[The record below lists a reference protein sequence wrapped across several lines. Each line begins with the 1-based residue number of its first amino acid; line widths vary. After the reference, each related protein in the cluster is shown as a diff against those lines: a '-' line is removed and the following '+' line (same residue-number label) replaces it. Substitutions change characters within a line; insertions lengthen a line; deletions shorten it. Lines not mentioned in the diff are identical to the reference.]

1 MGSMGH
7 SVSRLRDF
15 TDYDMESPHVNR
27 RPSSHTAYI
36 PEHRPA
42 SPGQPGHPDSSPARG
57 RRARAYAEPHL
68 PNFHHDHLHHAG
80 QEMMGVSTLQ
90 PNTQRRERA
99 REALLR
105 RGCDGQVERG
115 DSVESGDT
123 VSHSGS
129 SRTTENPTEQTVVIK
144 HQLGPP
150 QLQSQPLPGG
160 QRLVPGVK
168 VHMSSHSLHS
178 VHSAHSGHSHHS
190 VHNVHNVGQDD
201 EQNSDDQLSS
211 EDNLSHESYDLL
223 DKEQAASHYNS
234 DTLKTVLSY
243 DNSPY
248 TPSKI
253 PALEHDNGFRED
265 LINSNLNIHV
275 GSKLNSHS
283 STYSSRQSVN
293 SSGLSASPLPD
304 QAAAGQGE
312 PQSILSR
319 RRSSG
324 TLSHKSK
331 SSKDSVIGEA
341 KSESR
346 HTEARISLREGH
358 FLSEDVAD
366 DFQGHEIHM
375 SSRSMTSSPGHPLYD
390 SMANQNHQGNSQPS
404 GHAMHENILFQS
416 PTNAKFFS
424 QHIQHRPIRG
434 LENNRGHQLHASRT
448 LPNRK
453 RKDKCGAVFTTG
465 KLSVDCSSAS
475 SSSHASPRISRP
487 KSLDFSVVALQD
499 LPQATAYSYR
509 DDTIEQQDFEE
520 NSSSTVSQGQN
531 NYASSSDVPA
541 TPEVPLITAASVTQS
556 SRASQ
561 ISHKPIQTFSSSKH
575 SSLPFAGLNTER
587 IYDIPEGIE
596 RDEFGVELQQP
607 IKGGDRATYPRQPP
621 QPQPRTVFQN
631 LTPNSAYK
639 NFIVARKFSS
649 EDSESIPAKPK
660 LKIFP
665 PPMPRS
671 LKKVSSTE
679 SESASLPPVPGF
691 DSDTLSLPL
700 DLISPPLES
709 ENSTDLVDSESL
721 PAPPQFGS
729 SNKDDTDIEDE
740 VTPRGEDLVASE
752 SAELNGQPEKSKF
765 GFRVAPLA
773 LQNIELVPP
782 TRQEST
788 YEARAERLLEAQ
800 LSRTDTFND
809 GHLHHHPHL
818 PHLLNLEHGQS
829 REIIDLDKELTNGK
843 NPLLDNILLKALDS
857 YDSFNNDPLKVD
869 SRENS
874 LTYEENAESALE
886 KQTTIESFTSQIS
899 ADNDV
904 FYDQSIEN
912 KVQEISDA
920 TFSNRRDQILE
931 SQSTFESFTTECEVL
946 VTKRQESTYEERAET
961 VLESQNTI
969 ESFTNEVPND
979 EVFDHEPP
987 LSESSFLNDEDCET
1001 QIEVDRGR
1009 GGADLVADMLVRQL
1023 DRGEDSE
1030 MLDSCVSSGPFMN
1043 DSFDQED
1050 LAILS
1055 STGAR
1060 LACGQGDRI
1069 MFNNFVSLPGA
1080 GVAGVPHVFSDR
1092 EPSEQHSAS
1101 AASSEPI
1108 YVEPNVTRSDSGSS
1122 FDVTPV
1128 PGPVSVETEDR
1139 GQMTDCLDYPG
1150 QGGQGALTGP
1160 YDTEPPPPLPPD
1172 EFGNFTVPHEPLYY
1186 RADGFRGSFPMR
1198 TLSR

>member
-1 MGSMGH
+1 MGH

-15 TDYDMESPHVNR
+15 TDYDMDSPYTAR

-36 PEHRPA
+36 PEPA
-42 SPGQPGHPDSSPARG
+42 LLGQPGSSPARRGG
-57 RRARAYAEPHL
+57 RGYTEPHL
-68 PNFHHDHLHHAG
+68 PSFHHDHLHHAG
-80 QEMMGVSTLQ
+80 QETLGVSTLQ
-90 PNTQRRERA
+90 PDTQRRERA

-115 DSVESGDT
+115 DSVDSGDT

-144 HQLGPP
+144 HQMGPAQP
-150 QLQSQPLPGG
+150 QSQPHPGG

-178 VHSAHSGHSHHS
+178 THSVHSHHT
-190 VHNVHNVGQDD
+190 VHNVGQED

-223 DKEQAASHYNS
+223 DKEQAAAHYNS
-234 DTLKTVLSY
+234 DTLKTILSY

-253 PALEHDNGFRED
+253 PVLEHDNGFRDD

-283 STYSSRQSVN
+283 STYSSHQSVN

-304 QAAAGQGE
+304 QAGAGQCE

-324 TLSHKSK
+324 TLSQKSK
-331 SSKDSVIGEA
+331 SSKDSVISES

-358 FLSEDVAD
+358 FLSEDVTD

-375 SSRSMTSSPGHPLYD
+375 SSRSMTSSPGQPLYD
-390 SMANQNHQGNSQPS
+390 SMTNHQVNPQLP
-404 GHAMHENILFQS
+404 GHGMHENILFQS
-416 PTNAKFFS
+416 PTNAKYFS
-424 QHIQHRPIRG
+424 QHIQHRSIRG
-434 LENNRGHQLHASRT
+434 LEAQQLHASRT

-453 RKDKCGAVFTTG
+453 RREKSPAVFTTG
-465 KLSVDCSSAS
+465 KLSLDCSSAS
-475 SSSHASPRISRP
+475 SSSHASPRLSRP

-499 LPQATAYSYR
+499 LPQSTAYSYR
-509 DDTIEQQDFEE
+509 DDTIEQHDFEE

-541 TPEVPLITAASVTQS
+541 TPEVPITAANVTQS
-556 SRASQ
+556 GVGAHQFSRVSHISRKQ
-561 ISHKPIQTFSSSKH
+561 ISTLNSSKH
-575 SSLPFAGLNTER
+575 SSLPLTGINQER

-596 RDEFGVELQQP
+596 RDEFGVELHQP
-607 IKGGDRATYPRQPP
+607 IRGGDRVTNQRQPP
-621 QPQPRTVFQN
+621 QPQPRTVFQI
-631 LTPNSAYK
+631 LTPNATYK
-639 NFIVARKFSS
+639 NYIAARKFSS
-649 EDSESIPAKPK
+649 EDSETIPANPK

-729 SNKDDTDIEDE
+729 NSKDDTDIEDE
-740 VTPRGEDLVASE
+740 VTPKGEDLVTSE
-752 SAELNGQPEKSKF
+752 TADLNGQPEKSKF

-800 LSRTDTFND
+800 LSRTDTFNE

-818 PHLLNLEHGQS
+818 PHLHHFQHRQS
-829 REIIDLDKELTNGK
+829 LEIIDLDKELTNGK

-874 LTYEENAESALE
+874 VTYEENAESALE
-886 KQTTIESFTSQIS
+886 KQTTIESFTSQNS

-912 KVQEISDA
+912 KVQELNDA
-920 TFSNRRDQILE
+920 NFSNRRDQILE

-1001 QIEVDRGR
+1001 QIEADRGSA
-1009 GGADLVADMLVRQL
+1009 GTVLVANMLVRQL
-1023 DRGEDSE
+1023 DRGREDSE
-1030 MLDSCVSSGPFMN
+1030 LLDSCVSSVPFMN
-1043 DSFDQED
+1043 DSFEQD
-1050 LAILS
+1050 LAMLS

-1069 MFNNFVSLPGA
+1069 VFNNFTSLPGVFA
-1080 GVAGVPHVFSDR
+1080 DSVSQSEPH
-1092 EPSEQHSAS
+1092 S

-1139 GQMTDCLDYPG
+1139 GQMTECLDYP
-1150 QGGQGALTGP
+1150 GGQGALTGP

>member
-1 MGSMGH
+1 MGH

-15 TDYDMESPHVNR
+15 TDYDMESPYTHR
-27 RPSSHTAYI
+27 RPSSHTAFI
-36 PEHRPA
+36 PEPGVTGDQLGA
-42 SPGQPGHPDSSPARG
+42 SPSHRARG
-57 RRARAYAEPHL
+57 YTEPHL
-68 PNFHHDHLHHAG
+68 PSFHHDHLHHAG
-80 QEMMGVSTLQ
+80 QEMLGVSTLQ

-105 RGCDGQVERG
+105 RGCDGQQDPG
-115 DSVESGDT
+115 GSVDSGDT

-150 QLQSQPLPGG
+150 QAPGQPQHGG

-168 VHMSSHSLHS
+168 VHLSSHSLHS
-178 VHSAHSGHSHHS
+178 LHSVHSHHS
-190 VHNVHNVGQDD
+190 VHNVHSVGLEE

-223 DKEQAASHYNS
+223 DKEQAAAHAHYNS

-253 PALEHDNGFRED
+253 PGLEQDSNYRDD
-265 LINSNLNIHV
+265 LINSNLNIHA
-275 GSKLNSHS
+275 GSKPASHS

-304 QAAAGQGE
+304 QGGAGQCV

-324 TLSHKSK
+324 TLSQKSK
-331 SSKDSVIGEA
+331 SSKDSI
-341 KSESR
+341 KSEPKS
-346 HTEARISLREGH
+346 EPMQMDARIILREGH
-358 FLSEDVAD
+358 FLSEDHTD

-375 SSRSMTSSPGHPLYD
+375 SSRSMTSSPGQPLYD
-390 SMANQNHQGNSQPS
+390 SMTNKNHQGQTGP
-404 GHAMHENILFQS
+404 GHGMHENILFQS
-416 PTNAKFFS
+416 PTNTAYFS
-424 QHIQHRPIRG
+424 GHIHGQPMRG
-434 LENNRGHQLHASRT
+434 LESRT

-453 RKDKCGAVFTTG
+453 RRDKSPAVFTTG

-499 LPQATAYSYR
+499 LPQSTAYSYR
-509 DDTIEQQDFEE
+509 DDTIDQQDFEE

-531 NYASSSDVPA
+531 NYASSSDVAA
-541 TPEVPLITAASVTQS
+541 TPEVPATAARVTQHQS
-556 SRASQ
+556 SRASH
-561 ISHKPIQTFSSSKH
+561 ISQKPIQTFNSSKH
-575 SSLPFAGLNTER
+575 TSLPFAGLNQER

-607 IKGGDRATYPRQPP
+607 IRGRDQATRQPP
-621 QPQPRTVFQN
+621 QPQPRTIFQN
-631 LTPNSAYK
+631 LTPISGYK
-639 NFIVARKFSS
+639 NYREMSRKFSS
-649 EDSESIPAKPK
+649 EDSESIPSKPK

-665 PPMPRS
+665 PPLPRS

-679 SESASLPPVPGF
+679 SESAISGASGAQSLPPVPGF

-729 SNKDDTDIEDE
+729 SKDDTDIEDE
-740 VTPRGEDLVASE
+740 VTPRGEELVTSE
-752 SAELNGQPEKSKF
+752 AADLNGQPEKSKF

-773 LQNIELVPP
+773 LQNIELIPP

-788 YEARAERLLEAQ
+788 YETRAERVLEAQ
-800 LSRTDTFND
+800 LSRTDTFKEAQ
-809 GHLHHHPHL
+809 HLIPHPHP
-818 PHLLNLEHGQS
+818 PHLQHGLS

-843 NPLLDNILLKALDS
+843 NPVLDNILLKALDS
-857 YDSFNNDPLKVD
+857 YDSFNNDPIKID

-904 FYDQSIEN
+904 FYDQGIEN
-912 KVQEISDA
+912 KVQELSDPNF
-920 TFSNRRDQILE
+920 TNRRDQILE

-987 LSESSFLNDEDCET
+987 LSESSFLHDEDCET
-1001 QIEVDRGR
+1001 QIEAGR

-1023 DRGEDSE
+1023 ARGGEE
-1030 MLDSCVSSGPFMN
+1030 ELLDSLASAPFM
-1043 DSFDQED
+1043 DDTFDQD
-1050 LAILS
+1050 LALLS
-1055 STGAR
+1055 GTGAR

-1069 MFNNFVSLPGA
+1069 LYNNFVRLPGA
-1080 GVAGVPHVFSDR
+1080 EREAASEPH
-1092 EPSEQHSAS
+1092 S
-1101 AASSEPI
+1101 AASASSPI
-1108 YVEPNVTRSDSGSS
+1108 YVEPTVTRSDSASS
-1122 FDVTPV
+1122 FEVTPG
-1128 PGPVSVETEDR
+1128 PGGGQVETEER
-1139 GQMTDCLDYPG
+1139 GQMTDCLDFTGPG
-1150 QGGQGALTGP
+1150 EPLTGP

-1172 EFGNFTVPHEPLYY
+1172 EFGTFTVPHEPLYY